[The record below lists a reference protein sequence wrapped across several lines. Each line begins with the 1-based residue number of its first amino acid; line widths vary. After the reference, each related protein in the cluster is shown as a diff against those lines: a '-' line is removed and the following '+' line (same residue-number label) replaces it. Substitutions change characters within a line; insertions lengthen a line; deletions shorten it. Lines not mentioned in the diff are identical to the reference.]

1 MRVISNAQSPSS
13 CRDGP
18 LLAAVCVLGAQ
29 CKHPLWILSA
39 RLPTP
44 APRESAPVNPPHSDW
59 QISFWLLAAVLRE
72 KWLFYGRLDV

>member
-44 APRESAPVNPPHSDW
+44 APRESGPRESGPRESAP
-59 QISFWLLAAVLRE
+59 QRLADQFLVA
-72 KWLFYGRLDV
+72 GSSA

>member
-44 APRESAPVNPPHSDW
+44 GPRESGPRESGPRESAP
-59 QISFWLLAAVLRE
+59 QRLADQFLVA
-72 KWLFYGRLDV
+72 GSSA